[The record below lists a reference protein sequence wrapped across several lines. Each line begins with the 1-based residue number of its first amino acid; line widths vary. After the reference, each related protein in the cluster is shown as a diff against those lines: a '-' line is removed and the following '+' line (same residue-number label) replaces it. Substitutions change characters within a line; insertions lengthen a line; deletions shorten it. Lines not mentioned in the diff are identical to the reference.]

1 MTTHTEASKGYVY
14 VLSAGDTNRT
24 KIGRTKGSIADR
36 IYQLQTGN
44 PFVITERDHIAT
56 AYASKVESYLHAL
69 LAPVRGESG
78 EWFEVA
84 QVDLDQALEQARSYA
99 AHLEATQETIESL
112 VGVQVED
119 REEAASEQDHDLHLE
134 LLRLYAEHKR
144 IEVEIERRESR
155 LKLRIGSASHLE
167 TIASWKHVS
176 GKRLDQTRLKE
187 ERPDLY
193 EAFSKQI
200 NTRRFVVSRNRPSDP
215 T

>member
-1 MTTHTEASKGYVY
+1 M
-14 VLSAGDTNRT
+14 
-24 KIGRTKGSIADR
+24 
-36 IYQLQTGN
+36 
-44 PFVITERDHIAT
+44 
-56 AYASKVESYLHAL
+56 ESYLHAL

-84 QVDLDQALEQARSYA
+84 QNDLDQALEQARSYA

-193 EAFSKQI
+193 EAFSKPI